1 MGDTSR
7 SHHNNGDIEDT
18 SSESEEEKPEN
29 EEPKDK
35 KVEREPL
42 PERNSDRFDE
52 GPPDPLASLLAK
64 VNNGEAVPA
73 PGGKAG
79 SEDRDL
85 HEEEWRPHDRNGP
98 YGQRRRRKN

>member
-7 SHHNNGDIEDT
+7 SHRNNGDIDDA
-18 SSESEEEKPEN
+18 SSESEDKKPE
-29 EEPKDK
+29 EER
-35 KVEREPL
+35 VERGPL
-42 PERNSDRFDE
+42 PGRNSDRFDE

-64 VNNGEAVPA
+64 VNNGEAVPV

-85 HEEEWRPHDRNGP
+85 QEEEWRPHDRNGP

>member
-7 SHHNNGDIEDT
+7 SHHNNGDTEDS
-18 SSESEEEKPEN
+18 SSESEAKKPE
-29 EEPKDK
+29 DK
-35 KVEREPL
+35 KVDRGPL
-42 PERNSDRFDE
+42 PERHSDRFDE

-64 VNNGEAVPA
+64 VNNGEAIPV

-85 HEEEWRPHDRNGP
+85 HEEEWRPYDRNGP
-98 YGQRRRRKN
+98 YGQRRRRRN